1 MRSIFTPFTRLLVG
15 GLTLA
20 AAAAHFGCAVAEPRR
35 SRGGGSAPIEEFGA
49 PTSKGYD
56 DIVVQLAPLVA
67 AKSAKAV
74 RPAEPAAVAAP
85 PPTEST
91 KSEPAAPVFLH
102 APLPLIE
109 SAPVAEVATAGEP
122 DPVAPPAE
130 PEAAAAAPQNIAAA
144 MEEPAE
150 PSPRAADSEATAESQ
165 KGEEPVA
172 GEAAPPLAA
181 VETLPNPA
189 AAAAPAPL
197 PEEASAEESESPLAL
212 WQALIAAFAL
222 IGLLGMKYVR
232 RPPAAPAAQEKA
244 APAAGLAAAIAAMR
258 AKIEPLRAKFL
269 ALRGRKP
276 AERALE
282 APTAVAPNEAPK
294 KPKSLDWAE
303 VANALR
309 ARFGGAKT
317 TGEPV
322 AAQQNRSIG
331 LVESEGRGRVADS
344 WETSEEDGLEL
355 LEPGDA
361 SARAIVMNARRRL
374 RAAQS

>member
-1 MRSIFTPFTRLLVG
+1 MMSIFTPFTRLLVG

-20 AAAAHFGCAVAEPRR
+20 VAAAQFGCAVAEPRR
-35 SRGGGSAPIEEFGA
+35 SRGGGSAPIEKFDA
-49 PTSKGYD
+49 PSSKGYD

-67 AKSAKAV
+67 AKPAKAV
-74 RPAEPAAVAAP
+74 RPA
-85 PPTEST
+85 
-91 KSEPAAPVFLH
+91 EPAAPVFLH

-122 DPVAPPAE
+122 APVAPPAE

-144 MEEPAE
+144 IEEPAE

-212 WQALIAAFAL
+212 WQALVAAFAL

-232 RPPAAPAAQEKA
+232 RPPAAPVAQEKA

-282 APTAVAPNEAPK
+282 APTAAAPNEAPK

-322 AAQQNRSIG
+322 AAQQNRSIA